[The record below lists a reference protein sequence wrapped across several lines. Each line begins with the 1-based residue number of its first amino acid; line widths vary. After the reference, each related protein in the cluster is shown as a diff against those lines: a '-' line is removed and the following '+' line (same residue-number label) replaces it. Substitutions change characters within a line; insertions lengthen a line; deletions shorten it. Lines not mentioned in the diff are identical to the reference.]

1 MFPSGSLWSP
11 GSSKPPNPPL
21 RSKDLFSALAF
32 RPSDKPFQ
40 RDMLTFSKLV
50 WIGIFEKAKR
60 MKKGHVFI
68 RRTIVLNLKRFNR
81 MLVKWSIYFAMKL
94 SFLELCELKVFDSLK
109 LPAAQADRTD
119 KTTQRDFKIS
129 AIVFAPKAFLPFLS
143 HCPLERMARVARP
156 VIILPIPV
164 ATDIGTT
171 RAPALR
177 SNWVPIN

>member
-1 MFPSGSLWSP
+1 
-11 GSSKPPNPPL
+11 
-21 RSKDLFSALAF
+21 
-32 RPSDKPFQ
+32 
-40 RDMLTFSKLV
+40 
-50 WIGIFEKAKR
+50 

-129 AIVFAPKAFLPFLS
+129 AIVFLPKSGDYVLSPCGNSEIFVLSPFYGNNF
-143 HCPLERMARVARP
+143 VK
-156 VIILPIPV
+156 
-164 ATDIGTT
+164 ATHLIKT
-171 RAPALR
+171 
-177 SNWVPIN
+177 